1 MTPRHRTCRPAE
13 CSPDRHRHPTGSIGA
28 LIMPSAPVLSS
39 LDPRGV
45 ATVALNRPE
54 VGNAYNGDMIEGL
67 LAAMDGLSAR
77 PELRAL
83 LLKGN
88 GKHFQAGADLAWV
101 RLIAGASDADNVR
114 ASRATAEAIDRLN
127 RLHVPTV
134 ALVQGGCF
142 GG

>member
-1 MTPRHRTCRPAE
+1 MAEEKCLCGAHGDRQNRAVIDRSPAGIA
-13 CSPDRHRHPTGSIGA
+13 SSGA
-28 LIMPSAPVLSS
+28 LVMSSAPILHS

-45 ATVALNRPE
+45 ATVWLNRPE
-54 VGNAYNGDMIEGL
+54 VGNAYNGDMIQGL

-101 RLIAGASDADNVR
+101 R
-114 ASRATAEAIDRLN
+114 
-127 RLHVPTV
+127 
-134 ALVQGGCF
+134 
-142 GG
+142 